1 MSKEVVKVERE
12 PYEAD
17 RPIKSSREDRFGR
30 SEFAKRIASVIADR
44 RDASSIVVGIYGPWG
59 EGKTSVLNMVVEE
72 LKARPDILV
81 LTFNPWRFQDET
93 HLINNYF
100 SLLAEKVGKPLKTA
114 GENLGDMLRK
124 YSDVLAPISYLGL
137 SAKDLAKALASA
149 RPAADLEKLKGR
161 VEEML
166 GMFGKRIVV
175 MMDDIDRLDTEE
187 VRAVFKLV
195 KLSADFPNTAYI
207 LAFDEERVARA
218 LAQSYGDIEAGHD
231 FIEKIVQVPLNLPP
245 ADAEALRELT
255 FEGINAALELA
266 GVEIEQPEVQRFVN
280 LFVSSFESRL
290 DTPRLAKRYVN
301 GLTFAL
307 PILKGEVNPVDLML
321 AEATRTF
328 YPPLYAAFRDNQSV
342 FLGTDLDSRYMGE
355 KAAERAKSVIDQ
367 ALEGLSKEERKAA
380 EEIIKEL
387 FPRMSGVLG
396 NTPYGSDWNSQWRKE
411 KRIASEEYYRRY
423 FAYGLPPKDVSDN
436 RIDEL
441 LVGGEA
447 GDVQHIVAGLR
458 EIAASSR
465 VDTLVRKLRQ
475 REDSLAPEY
484 AVRLAL
490 AVVQYG
496 EMFPQDRQIFG
507 SWGGSAFS
515 QACVL
520 ISRLLKRVADE
531 KERDALALS
540 LAKVASP
547 LPFAVEYGDVIRKTT
562 YRGET
567 ISTVSDECEAA
578 INKKIA
584 ERIATEAAD
593 GVIFGRYPE
602 DVLTLYRA
610 WSQVDAEAARQS
622 LTTQLQNHPKNVTIL
637 LVDAMPLSTSGFGTR
652 KEELQQSTYD
662 FISSL
667 LPPEVVMSALHAVY
681 GDFSALQKPNYEEQ
695 YNAPPE
701 ERAAW
706 SFIQLHSK
714 AQQQRQ
720 SDELN
725 EASEEGDVEAGGND
739 GADA

>member
-1 MSKEVVKVERE
+1 MSKEVIKVERE

-17 RPIKSSREDRFGR
+17 RPIKSSHEDRFGR
-30 SEFAKRIASVIADR
+30 SEFAKRIASVIAGR

-72 LKARPDILV
+72 LNERPDILV
-81 LTFNPWRFQDET
+81 LTFNPWRFQDEI
-93 HLINNYF
+93 HLISNYF
-100 SLLAEKVGKPLKTA
+100 SLLAEKIGKPLKTT
-114 GENLGDMLRK
+114 GENIGDILRK

-149 RPAADLEKLKGR
+149 RPAADVEKLKSR

-166 GMFGKRIVV
+166 GAFGKRIVV
-175 MMDDIDRLDTEE
+175 LMDDIDRLDTEE

-218 LAQSYGDIEAGHD
+218 IAQSYGDIEAGHD
-231 FIEKIVQVPLNLPP
+231 FIEKIVQVPLSLPP

-266 GVEIEQPEVQRFVN
+266 GVEIDQPEVQRFVN
-280 LFVSSFESRL
+280 LFVGSFESRL

-321 AEATRTF
+321 VEATRTF

-355 KAAERAKSVIDQ
+355 KAAEHAKSVIDQ
-367 ALEGLSKEERKAA
+367 ALESLSKEERKAA

-411 KRIASEEYYRRY
+411 KRIASEEYFRRY

-490 AVVQYG
+490 AVAQYG
-496 EMFPQDRQIFG
+496 ELFPQDRQIFG

-531 KERDALALS
+531 KERDALALR
-540 LAKVASP
+540 LAEVASP
-547 LPFAVEYGDVIRKTT
+547 LPFAVEYGDMTRKTT

-567 ISTVSDECEAA
+567 LSTVSDECEAA
-578 INKKIA
+578 INKKVA
-584 ERIATEAAD
+584 ERITTEAAD

-622 LTTQLQNHPKNVTIL
+622 LTTQLQTHPENVTIL

-706 SFIQLHSK
+706 SFIQIHNQ

-725 EASEEGDVEAGGND
+725 DGSEEGNVEAGGND